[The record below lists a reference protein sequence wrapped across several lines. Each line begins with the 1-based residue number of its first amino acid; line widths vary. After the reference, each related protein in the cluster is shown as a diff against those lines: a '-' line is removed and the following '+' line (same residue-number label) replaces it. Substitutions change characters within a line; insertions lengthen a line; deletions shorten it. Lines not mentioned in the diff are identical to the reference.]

1 MDNQQRTLRIGAAAI
16 LCALILRF
24 FSSGA
29 FVPVLNRFLQPNI
42 QSFLIYLETGRIV
55 RFSPSSEE
63 NANFAGESPSPL
75 FPSQAE
81 IPSFSPEAAAGLKIR
96 YDCADRPD
104 LAALLTQPL
113 TWDLTGEDPTVLI
126 IHTHTTESYTPAPGE
141 TYKETSAFRTL
152 DPDYN
157 MISIGDR
164 LAQLL
169 TDGGIRV
176 IHDREI
182 YDYPSYN
189 GSYTRARQAISQW
202 MDQYPSIVMVLD
214 LHRDASGDPND
225 QLQTAVTLEG
235 SQYAGLMLVMGTDD
249 SGLNHPDWQKNLAL
263 GLKLQSLMEDILPGI
278 TRPLNLRSQR
288 FNQDLTPGSM
298 IVEVGAAG
306 DSHQQALRSIEIL
319 ARAIVALSR
328 GTGAS

>member
-1 MDNQQRTLRIGAAAI
+1 M
-16 LCALILRF
+16 
-24 FSSGA
+24 
-29 FVPVLNRFLQPNI
+29 
-42 QSFLIYLETGRIV
+42 
-55 RFSPSSEE
+55 
-63 NANFAGESPSPL
+63 
-75 FPSQAE
+75 
-81 IPSFSPEAAAGLKIR
+81 
-96 YDCADRPD
+96 
-104 LAALLTQPL
+104 
-113 TWDLTGEDPTVLI
+113 
-126 IHTHTTESYTPAPGE
+126 
-141 TYKETSAFRTL
+141 
-152 DPDYN
+152 
-157 MISIGDR
+157 
-164 LAQLL
+164 
-169 TDGGIRV
+169 